1 MTVIPIADRL
11 QRMRPSYI
19 RDILRAA
26 SADNVL
32 SLAGGLPALELFP
45 MRQIEAA
52 MHTVG
57 KQVQLFQYGETR
69 GYPPLLDYLRDLLK
83 IPADHDLLVSNGSQQ
98 GLDLIA
104 RAFLNPGDGV
114 VVEAPCYLGALQ
126 VFELA
131 DADIRLVAQTPQG
144 PDLQQLEGLFAT
156 GDVRLFYAV
165 PDFHNPT
172 GICWSLAT
180 RERVA
185 ALCMRFGVLLV
196 EDAPYRDLRFAGK
209 ELPLVAAALPTQALV
224 LRSSSKISTP
234 GMRLGMVSGPRAF
247 IEALVLVK
255 QGADLH
261 TNLPLQAALLE
272 VISQASFPRHLA
284 RLRVCNRRRYL
295 ALQAA
300 LEGHGWHPAAVCG
313 GMFMWL
319 ELDAIDTQSLAA
331 EALRCGVAVV
341 PGEAFYP
348 ANMSARS
355 ALRLNFTHCNELAIE
370 QAVSRL
376 AVAIETLQR
385 QDAG

>member
-1 MTVIPIADRL
+1 MPIADRL

-52 MHTVG
+52 MQTVG
-57 KQVQLFQYGETR
+57 KQAQLFQYGETR
-69 GYPPLLDYLRDLLK
+69 GYPPLLDYLRDLLA
-83 IPADHDLLVSNGSQQ
+83 IPADHDLLISNGSQQ

-104 RAFLNPGDGV
+104 RAFLNPGDVV

-131 DADIRLVAQTPQG
+131 DAAVRLVAQTPQG
-144 PDLQQLEGLFAT
+144 PDLQQLESLFAA

-185 ALCMRFGVLLV
+185 ALCEQFGVLLV
-196 EDAPYRDLRFAGK
+196 EDAPYRNLRFAGE
-209 ELPLVAAALPTQALV
+209 ELPLVAAALPSQALV

-234 GMRLGMVSGPRAF
+234 GMRLGMVSGPRQF
-247 IEALVLVK
+247 IDALVLVK
-255 QGADLH
+255 QAADLH
-261 TNLPLQAALLE
+261 TNVPLQAALLE

-284 RLRVCNRRRYL
+284 RLRVCYRRRYRAL
-295 ALQAA
+295 LGALQAQ
-300 LEGHGWHPAAVCG
+300 GWQPAAVCG
-313 GMFMWL
+313 GMFVWL
-319 ELDAIDTQSLAA
+319 ELEDIDARALAA

-348 ANMSARS
+348 ADVAVRP
-355 ALRLNFTHCNELAIE
+355 ALRLNFTHCNEQAIE
-370 QAVSRL
+370 EAVARL